1 MMPQKLTMPE
11 MMAWRMPPMPEMTA
25 MMQLPIVRN
34 MLVICRETSQTG
46 TFFEKRDSDCSENLR
61 KRRRRP

>member
-11 MMAWRMPPMPEMTA
+11 MMAWRMPPMPEITA

-34 MLVICRETSQTG
+34 MLWICRMYVRSLVV
-46 TFFEKRDSDCSENLR
+46 CSMIAGSW
-61 KRRRRP
+61 